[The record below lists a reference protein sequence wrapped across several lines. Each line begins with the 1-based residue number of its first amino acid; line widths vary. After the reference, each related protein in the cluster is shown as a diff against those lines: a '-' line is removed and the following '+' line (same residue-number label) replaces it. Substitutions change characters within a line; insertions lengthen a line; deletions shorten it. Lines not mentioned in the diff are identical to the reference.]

1 MPNNELTINL
11 SKKTLE
17 DIKRYKEST
26 HKKSTE
32 DAVTELI
39 EYALALP
46 QYFKGFDWEN
56 AEAEADKEIATS
68 QTESFNTVEDFIS
81 DLNK

>member
-1 MPNNELTINL
+1 MPKNELTINL

-17 DIKRYKEST
+17 EIKRYKVST

-39 EYALALP
+39 EYALTLP
-46 QYFKGFDWEN
+46 QYFKGFDWEK
-56 AEAEADKEIATS
+56 AEAEAGKEIATG

>member
-1 MPNNELTINL
+1 MSKNELTINL

-17 DIKRYKEST
+17 EIKRYKVST
-26 HKKSTE
+26 NKKSTE

-39 EYALALP
+39 EYALTLP
-46 QYFKGFDWEN
+46 PYFKDFDWES
-56 AEAEADKEIATS
+56 AEAEADKEIAAG
-68 QTESFNTVEDFIS
+68 QTESFNTAEDFIS